1 MQVDKDTFWSKIKAA
16 ESIAVFG
23 HIRPDGDC
31 VGSFLG
37 LYNYIMDN
45 IPGKNITIYLQS
57 MPDSFSFLR
66 YYDRVCEKV
75 DDKVYDLAISLD
87 CADRER
93 HGEFMDIYG
102 RAKDSICIDHHK
114 SNKGFGNYYYCDPDA
129 SATSEIVYRFLEDDK
144 ISKYC
149 AECLYLGIIHDTGVF
164 KYSATSEETMKCAGR
179 LISKGINTQHI
190 IDDTFYKVSYNQNR
204 MKAQAVLD
212 SKLYLDGKLIA
223 TCVTLDRFKQFN
235 TNRKDVEG
243 IVDQIRLTAGIEVAV
258 FAYQLEEN
266 KFKFSMRSIDK
277 VDVSEIAVVFGGG
290 GHVKAAGFDAYGT
303 YDEVLD
309 KVIDMVKERL

>member
-1 MQVDKDTFWSKIKAA
+1 
-16 ESIAVFG
+16 
-23 HIRPDGDC
+23 
-31 VGSFLG
+31 
-37 LYNYIMDN
+37 MDN

-129 SATSEIVYRFLEDDK
+129 SATSEIIYRFLEDEK

-266 KFKFSMRSIDK
+266 KFKFSMRSIDM

-290 GHVKAAGFDAYGT
+290 GHVKAAGFDANGT
-303 YDEVLD
+303 YDEVLN

>member
-1 MQVDKDTFWSKIKAA
+1 MQVDMDAFWSKIEAA
-16 ESIAVFG
+16 DTIAMFG

-31 VGSFLG
+31 VGSCLG
-37 LYNYIMDN
+37 LYNYITDN
-45 IPGKNITIYLQS
+45 MPDKKITVYLKC
-57 MPDSFSFLR
+57 MPDSFAFLR
-66 YYDRVCEKV
+66 YYDRVCDEV

-87 CADRER
+87 CADRDR
-93 HGEFMDIYG
+93 HGEFRDIYG
-102 RAKDSICIDHHK
+102 RAKESICLDHHK
-114 SNKGFGNYYYCDPDA
+114 SNTGFGDYYYCDPDA
-129 SATSEIVYRFLEDDK
+129 SATSEIVYRFLDDDR
-144 ISKYC
+144 ISRYC

-179 LISKGINTQHI
+179 LMSKGINTQHI

-223 TCVTLDRFKQFN
+223 TCVTLDMFDRFN
-235 TNRKDVEG
+235 TTRKDVEG

-266 KFKFSMRSIDK
+266 KFKFSMRSIDC
-277 VDVSEIAVVFGGG
+277 VDVSDIAVTFGGG
-290 GHVKAAGFDAYGT
+290 GHIRAAGFDVDGGYE
-303 YDEVLD
+303 EVLE
-309 KVIDMVKERL
+309 KIIEMVKEQL